1 MDKNIEQLIKRF
13 MDGQT
18 TVEEESR
25 IAEYF
30 RTHDVEDEWKA
41 YKDMF
46 AWFDDGMP
54 IQQETGKHKTRNSQ
68 KAKIIAFAIA
78 AAAAIAALIIIAT
91 PGNNDIMPVQKTA
104 NVIKPS
110 TADAIETAQK
120 DTLAIDSVNKETSR
134 PARNKA
140 KIIRRR
146 VYNVMPPKTYLADAK
161 RDSINEI
168 ANQMAEEKLQQIYN
182 EQNSKLQEIYEQ
194 CNKQDLNIDLIMATL
209 EEGIDY
215 EIEEENEYY

>member
-13 MDGQT
+13 IDGQT
-18 TVEEESR
+18 TIEEESR

-54 IQQETGKHKTRNSQ
+54 IQQEAEKHKTRNSK
-68 KAKIIAFAIA
+68 KAKIIAFAMA

-91 PGNNDIMPVQKTA
+91 PGNNDIMPMQKTA

-110 TADAIETAQK
+110 TADAIETALK
-120 DTLAIDSVNKETSR
+120 DTLAIDSVSKETSR
-134 PARNKA
+134 PAHKKA
-140 KIIRRR
+140 KIRRR

-161 RDSINEI
+161 RDSIDEV

-194 CNKQDLNIDLIMATL
+194 YNKQNLNIDLIMAIL

>member
-54 IQQETGKHKTRNSQ
+54 IQQETEKHKTRNSK
-68 KAKIIAFAIA
+68 KAKIIAFAMA

-91 PGNNDIMPVQKTA
+91 PGNNGIMPVQKTA

-134 PARNKA
+134 PAHKKA
-140 KIIRRR
+140 KIRRR

-161 RDSINEI
+161 QDSIDEI

>member
-54 IQQETGKHKTRNSQ
+54 IQQEAEKHKTRNSQ
-68 KAKIIAFAIA
+68 KAKIIAFAMA

-91 PGNNDIMPVQKTA
+91 PGNNGIMPVQKTA

-110 TADAIETAQK
+110 TADAIETAIK
-120 DTLAIDSVNKETSR
+120 DTLAIDSVSKETSR
-134 PARNKA
+134 PAHKKA
-140 KIIRRR
+140 KIRRR

-161 RDSINEI
+161 QDSIDEI

>member
-54 IQQETGKHKTRNSQ
+54 IQQETEKHKTRNSK
-68 KAKIIAFAIA
+68 KAKIIAFAMA

-91 PGNNDIMPVQKTA
+91 PGNNGIMPVQKTA

-110 TADAIETAQK
+110 TADAIETAIK
-120 DTLAIDSVNKETSR
+120 DTLAIDSVSKETSR
-134 PARNKA
+134 PAHKKA
-140 KIIRRR
+140 KIIRR

-161 RDSINEI
+161 QDSIDEI

>member
-54 IQQETGKHKTRNSQ
+54 IQQEAEKHKTRNSQ
-68 KAKIIAFAIA
+68 KAKIIAFAMA

-110 TADAIETAQK
+110 TADAIKTAQK
-120 DTLAIDSVNKETSR
+120 DTLAIDSVSKETSR
-134 PARNKA
+134 PAHKKA
-140 KIIRRR
+140 KIRRR

>member
-13 MDGQT
+13 IDGQT
-18 TVEEESR
+18 TIEEESR

-54 IQQETGKHKTRNSQ
+54 IQQEAEKHKTRNSK
-68 KAKIIAFAIA
+68 KAKIIAFAMA

-110 TADAIETAQK
+110 TADAIETALK
-120 DTLAIDSVNKETSR
+120 DTLAIDSVSKETSR
-134 PARNKA
+134 PAHKKA
-140 KIIRRR
+140 KIRRR

-161 RDSINEI
+161 RDSIDEV

-194 CNKQDLNIDLIMATL
+194 YNKQNLNIDLIMAIL

>member
-54 IQQETGKHKTRNSQ
+54 IQQETEKHKTRNSK
-68 KAKIIAFAIA
+68 KAKIIAFAMA

-91 PGNNDIMPVQKTA
+91 PGNNGIMPVQRTA

-110 TADAIETAQK
+110 TADAIETAIK
-120 DTLAIDSVNKETSR
+120 DTLAIDSVSKETSR
-134 PARNKA
+134 PAHKKA
-140 KIIRRR
+140 RIRRR

-161 RDSINEI
+161 RDSIDEI

>member
-13 MDGQT
+13 IDGQT
-18 TVEEESR
+18 TIEEESR

-46 AWFDDGMP
+46 AWFDDRMP
-54 IQQETGKHKTRNSQ
+54 IQQEAEKHKTRNSK
-68 KAKIIAFAIA
+68 KAKIIAFAMA

-110 TADAIETAQK
+110 TADAIETALK
-120 DTLAIDSVNKETSR
+120 DTLAIDSVSKETSR
-134 PARNKA
+134 PAHKKA
-140 KIIRRR
+140 KIRRR

-161 RDSINEI
+161 RDSIDEV

-194 CNKQDLNIDLIMATL
+194 YNKQNLNIDLIMAIL

>member
-13 MDGQT
+13 IDGQT
-18 TVEEESR
+18 TIEEESR

-54 IQQETGKHKTRNSQ
+54 IQQEAEKHKTRNSK
-68 KAKIIAFAIA
+68 KAKIIAFAMA

-110 TADAIETAQK
+110 TADAIETALK
-120 DTLAIDSVNKETSR
+120 DTLAIDSVSKETSR
-134 PARNKA
+134 PAHKKA
-140 KIIRRR
+140 KIRRR

-161 RDSINEI
+161 RDSIDEV

-194 CNKQDLNIDLIMATL
+194 YNKQNLNIDLIMAIL

-215 EIEEENEYY
+215 EIEEGNEYY

>member
-54 IQQETGKHKTRNSQ
+54 IQQEAEKHKTRNSK
-68 KAKIIAFAIA
+68 KAKIIAFAMA

-91 PGNNDIMPVQKTA
+91 PGNNGIMPVQKTA

-110 TADAIETAQK
+110 TADAIETAIK
-120 DTLAIDSVNKETSR
+120 DTLAIDSVSKETSR
-134 PARNKA
+134 PAHKKA
-140 KIIRRR
+140 KIRRR

-161 RDSINEI
+161 QDSIDEI

>member
-13 MDGQT
+13 LDGQT

-54 IQQETGKHKTRNSQ
+54 IQQETEKHKTRNSK
-68 KAKIIAFAIA
+68 KAKIIAFAMA

-104 NVIKPS
+104 NVIQPS
-110 TADAIETAQK
+110 TVDAIETAIK
-120 DTLAIDSVNKETSR
+120 DTLAIDSVSKETSR
-134 PARNKA
+134 PAHKKA
-140 KIIRRR
+140 KIRRR

-161 RDSINEI
+161 QDSIDEI

>member
-54 IQQETGKHKTRNSQ
+54 IQQEAEKHTTRNSQ
-68 KAKIIAFAIA
+68 KAKIIAFAMA

-110 TADAIETAQK
+110 AADAIETAIK
-120 DTLAIDSVNKETSR
+120 DTLAIDSVSKETSR
-134 PARNKA
+134 PAHKKA
-140 KIIRRR
+140 KIRRR

-161 RDSINEI
+161 QDSINEI

>member
-54 IQQETGKHKTRNSQ
+54 IQQETEKHKTRNSQ
-68 KAKIIAFAIA
+68 KAKIIAFAMA

-91 PGNNDIMPVQKTA
+91 PGNNGIMPVQKTA

-110 TADAIETAQK
+110 TADAIETAIK
-120 DTLAIDSVNKETSR
+120 DTLAIDSVSKETSR
-134 PARNKA
+134 PAHKKA
-140 KIIRRR
+140 KTRRR

-161 RDSINEI
+161 QDSIDEI

>member
-54 IQQETGKHKTRNSQ
+54 IQQEAEKHKTRNSK
-68 KAKIIAFAIA
+68 KAKIIAFAMA
-78 AAAAIAALIIIAT
+78 AAAAIAALIIIT
-91 PGNNDIMPVQKTA
+91 TLGNNGIMPVQKTA

-110 TADAIETAQK
+110 AADAIETAIK
-120 DTLAIDSVNKETSR
+120 DTLAIDSVSKETSR
-134 PARNKA
+134 PAHKKA
-140 KIIRRR
+140 KIRRR

-161 RDSINEI
+161 QDSIDEI

>member
-54 IQQETGKHKTRNSQ
+54 IQQEAEKHKTRNSK
-68 KAKIIAFAIA
+68 KAKIIAFAMA

-110 TADAIETAQK
+110 TADAIETAIK
-120 DTLAIDSVNKETSR
+120 DTLAIDSVSKETSR
-134 PARNKA
+134 PAHKKA
-140 KIIRRR
+140 KIRRR

-161 RDSINEI
+161 QDSIDEI

>member
-13 MDGQT
+13 IDGQT
-18 TVEEESR
+18 TIEEESR

-54 IQQETGKHKTRNSQ
+54 IQQEAEKHKTRNSK
-68 KAKIIAFAIA
+68 KAKIIAFAMA

-110 TADAIETAQK
+110 TADAIETALK
-120 DTLAIDSVNKETSR
+120 DTLAIDSVSKETSR
-134 PARNKA
+134 PAHK
-140 KIIRRR
+140 KVKIRRR

-161 RDSINEI
+161 RDSIDEV

-194 CNKQDLNIDLIMATL
+194 YNKQNLNIDLIMAIL

>member
-54 IQQETGKHKTRNSQ
+54 IQQEAEKHKTKNSK
-68 KAKIIAFAIA
+68 KAKIIAFAMA

-104 NVIKPS
+104 NVIQPS
-110 TADAIETAQK
+110 TADAIETAIK
-120 DTLAIDSVNKETSR
+120 DTLAIDSVSKETSR
-134 PARNKA
+134 PAHKKA
-140 KIIRRR
+140 KIRRR

-161 RDSINEI
+161 QDSIDEI

>member
-1 MDKNIEQLIKRF
+1 MEKNIEQLIKRF

-54 IQQETGKHKTRNSQ
+54 IQQEAEKHKTRNSQ
-68 KAKIIAFAIA
+68 KAKIIAFAMA

-120 DTLAIDSVNKETSR
+120 DTLAIDSVSKETSR
-134 PARNKA
+134 PTHKKA
-140 KIIRRR
+140 KIRRR

-161 RDSINEI
+161 QDSIDEI

>member
-13 MDGQT
+13 IDGQT
-18 TVEEESR
+18 TIEEESR

-54 IQQETGKHKTRNSQ
+54 IQQEAEKHKTRNSK
-68 KAKIIAFAIA
+68 KAKIIAFAMA

-120 DTLAIDSVNKETSR
+120 DTLAIDSVGKETSR
-134 PARNKA
+134 PAHKKA
-140 KIIRRR
+140 KIRRR

-161 RDSINEI
+161 RDSIDEV

-194 CNKQDLNIDLIMATL
+194 YNKQNLNIDLIMAIL

>member
-54 IQQETGKHKTRNSQ
+54 IQQEAEKHKTRNSK
-68 KAKIIAFAIA
+68 KAKIIAFAMA

-91 PGNNDIMPVQKTA
+91 PGNNGIMPVQKTA

-110 TADAIETAQK
+110 TADAIETAIK
-120 DTLAIDSVNKETSR
+120 DTLAIDSVSKETSR
-134 PARNKA
+134 PAHKKA
-140 KIIRRR
+140 KIRRR

-161 RDSINEI
+161 QDSINEI

>member
-54 IQQETGKHKTRNSQ
+54 IQQETEKHKTRNSK
-68 KAKIIAFAIA
+68 KAKIIAFAMA

-91 PGNNDIMPVQKTA
+91 PGNNGIMPVQKTA

-110 TADAIETAQK
+110 TADAIETAIK
-120 DTLAIDSVNKETSR
+120 DTLAIDSVSKETSR
-134 PARNKA
+134 PAHKKA
-140 KIIRRR
+140 RIRRR

-161 RDSINEI
+161 RDSIDEI

>member
-54 IQQETGKHKTRNSQ
+54 IQQEAEKHKTKNGK
-68 KAKIIAFAIA
+68 KAKIIAFVMA
-78 AAAAIAALIIIAT
+78 AAAAIAALIIITT
-91 PGNNDIMPVQKTA
+91 PGNNGIMPVQKTA

-110 TADAIETAQK
+110 AADAIETAIK
-120 DTLAIDSVNKETSR
+120 DTLAIDSVSKETSR
-134 PARNKA
+134 PAHKKA
-140 KIIRRR
+140 KIRRR

-161 RDSINEI
+161 QDSIDEI

>member
-54 IQQETGKHKTRNSQ
+54 IQQETEKHKTRNSK
-68 KAKIIAFAIA
+68 KAKIIAFAMA

-91 PGNNDIMPVQKTA
+91 PGNNGIMPVQKTA

-110 TADAIETAQK
+110 TADAIETAIK
-120 DTLAIDSVNKETSR
+120 DTLAIDSVSKETSR
-134 PARNKA
+134 PAHKKA
-140 KIIRRR
+140 KIRRR

-161 RDSINEI
+161 RDSIDEI

>member
-18 TVEEESR
+18 SVEEESR

-54 IQQETGKHKTRNSQ
+54 IQQEAEKHKTRNIQ
-68 KAKIIAFAIA
+68 KAKIIAFVMA

-104 NVIKPS
+104 NVIQPS
-110 TADAIETAQK
+110 TADAIETAIK
-120 DTLAIDSVNKETSR
+120 DTLAIDSVSKETSR
-134 PARNKA
+134 PTHKKA
-140 KIIRRR
+140 KIRRR

-161 RDSINEI
+161 QDSIDEI

>member
-54 IQQETGKHKTRNSQ
+54 IQQEAEKHKTRNSK
-68 KAKIIAFAIA
+68 KAKIIAFAMA

-110 TADAIETAQK
+110 TADAIETAIK
-120 DTLAIDSVNKETSR
+120 DTLAIDSVSKETGR

-140 KIIRRR
+140 KIRRR

-161 RDSINEI
+161 QDSIDEI

>member
-54 IQQETGKHKTRNSQ
+54 IQQEAEKHKTKNSK
-68 KAKIIAFAIA
+68 KAKIIAFVMA
-78 AAAAIAALIIIAT
+78 AAAAIAALIIITT
-91 PGNNDIMPVQKTA
+91 PGNNGIMPVQKTA

-110 TADAIETAQK
+110 AADAIETAIK
-120 DTLAIDSVNKETSR
+120 DTLAIDSVSKETSR
-134 PARNKA
+134 PAHKKA
-140 KIIRRR
+140 KIRRR

-161 RDSINEI
+161 QDSIDEI

>member
-54 IQQETGKHKTRNSQ
+54 IQQETEKHKTRNSK
-68 KAKIIAFAIA
+68 KAKIIAFAMA

-91 PGNNDIMPVQKTA
+91 PGNNGIMPVQKTA

-110 TADAIETAQK
+110 TADAIETAIK
-120 DTLAIDSVNKETSR
+120 DTLAIDSVGKETSR
-134 PARNKA
+134 PAHKKA
-140 KIIRRR
+140 KIRRR

-161 RDSINEI
+161 QDSIDEI

>member
-68 KAKIIAFAIA
+68 KAKIIAFAMA

-120 DTLAIDSVNKETSR
+120 DTLAIDSVSKETSR
-134 PARNKA
+134 PAHNKA
-140 KIIRRR
+140 KIRRR

-161 RDSINEI
+161 RDSIDEI

-182 EQNSKLQEIYEQ
+182 EQNSKLQEIY
-194 CNKQDLNIDLIMATL
+194 
-209 EEGIDY
+209 
-215 EIEEENEYY
+215 

>member
-54 IQQETGKHKTRNSQ
+54 IQQEAEKHKTRNSK
-68 KAKIIAFAIA
+68 KAKIIAFAMA
-78 AAAAIAALIIIAT
+78 AAAAIAALIIITT
-91 PGNNDIMPVQKTA
+91 PGNNGIMPVQKTA

-110 TADAIETAQK
+110 AADAIETAIK
-120 DTLAIDSVNKETSR
+120 DTLAIDSVSKETSR
-134 PARNKA
+134 PAHKKA
-140 KIIRRR
+140 KIRRR

-161 RDSINEI
+161 QDSIDEI

>member
-54 IQQETGKHKTRNSQ
+54 IQQEAEKHKTRNSK
-68 KAKIIAFAIA
+68 KAKIIAFAMA

-110 TADAIETAQK
+110 ADAIETAIK
-120 DTLAIDSVNKETSR
+120 DTLAIDSVSKETSR
-134 PARNKA
+134 PAHKKA
-140 KIIRRR
+140 KIRRR

-161 RDSINEI
+161 QDSIDEI

>member
-46 AWFDDGMP
+46 AWFDNGMP
-54 IQQETGKHKTRNSQ
+54 IQQEAEKHKTRNIQ
-68 KAKIIAFAIA
+68 KAKIIAFVMA
-78 AAAAIAALIIIAT
+78 AAAVIAALIIIAT

-104 NVIKPS
+104 NVIQPS
-110 TADAIETAQK
+110 TADAIETAIK
-120 DTLAIDSVNKETSR
+120 DTLAIDSVGKETSR
-134 PARNKA
+134 PAHKKA
-140 KIIRRR
+140 KIRRR

-161 RDSINEI
+161 QDSIDEI

-215 EIEEENEYY
+215 DIEEENEYY

>member
-54 IQQETGKHKTRNSQ
+54 IQQETEKHKTRNSK
-68 KAKIIAFAIA
+68 KAKIIAFAMA

-91 PGNNDIMPVQKTA
+91 PGNNGIMPVQKTA
-104 NVIKPS
+104 NVIQPS
-110 TADAIETAQK
+110 AADAIETAIK
-120 DTLAIDSVNKETSR
+120 DTLAIDSVSKETSR
-134 PARNKA
+134 PAHKKA
-140 KIIRRR
+140 KIRRR

-161 RDSINEI
+161 QDSIDEI

>member
-46 AWFDDGMP
+46 AWFDNGMP
-54 IQQETGKHKTRNSQ
+54 IQQETEKHKTRNSQ
-68 KAKIIAFAIA
+68 KAKIIAFAMA

-134 PARNKA
+134 PAHKKA
-140 KIIRRR
+140 KIRRR

-161 RDSINEI
+161 QDSIDEI

>member
-54 IQQETGKHKTRNSQ
+54 IQQEAEKHKTRNSQ
-68 KAKIIAFAIA
+68 KAKIIAFAMA
-78 AAAAIAALIIIAT
+78 AAAAIAALIIITT

-104 NVIKPS
+104 NVIQPS
-110 TADAIETAQK
+110 TADAIETAIK
-120 DTLAIDSVNKETSR
+120 DTLAIDSVSKETSR
-134 PARNKA
+134 PAHKKA
-140 KIIRRR
+140 KIRRR

-161 RDSINEI
+161 QDSIDEI

>member
-54 IQQETGKHKTRNSQ
+54 IQQETEKHKTRNSK
-68 KAKIIAFAIA
+68 KAKIIAFAMA

-110 TADAIETAQK
+110 TADAIETALK
-120 DTLAIDSVNKETSR
+120 DTLAIDSVSKETSR
-134 PARNKA
+134 PAHKKA
-140 KIIRRR
+140 KIRRR

-161 RDSINEI
+161 RDSIDEV

-194 CNKQDLNIDLIMATL
+194 YNKQNLNIDLIMAIL

-215 EIEEENEYY
+215 EIEEGNEYY

>member
-54 IQQETGKHKTRNSQ
+54 IQQETGKHKTRNIQ
-68 KAKIIAFAIA
+68 KAKIIAFAMA

-120 DTLAIDSVNKETSR
+120 DTLAIDSVSKETSR
-134 PARNKA
+134 PAHNKA
-140 KIIRRR
+140 KIRRR

-161 RDSINEI
+161 RDSIDEI

-194 CNKQDLNIDLIMATL
+194 CNKQNLNIDLIMATL

>member
-54 IQQETGKHKTRNSQ
+54 IQQEAEKHKTRNSK
-68 KAKIIAFAIA
+68 KAKIIAFAMA

-104 NVIKPS
+104 NVIQPS
-110 TADAIETAQK
+110 TADAIETAIK
-120 DTLAIDSVNKETSR
+120 DTLAIDSVSKETSR
-134 PARNKA
+134 PAHKKA
-140 KIIRRR
+140 KIRRR

-161 RDSINEI
+161 QDSIDEI